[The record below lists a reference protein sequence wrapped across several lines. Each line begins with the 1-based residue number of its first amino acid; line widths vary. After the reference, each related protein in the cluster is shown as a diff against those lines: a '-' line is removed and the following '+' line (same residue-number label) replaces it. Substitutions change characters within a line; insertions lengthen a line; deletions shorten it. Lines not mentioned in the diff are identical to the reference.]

1 MRGSL
6 ARLSNASGAAD
17 AALDDGDA
25 VLGALR
31 KKGFDLDELERAWA
45 EPPASELARRMRAM
59 AAEGEAT
66 GGGGG
71 GGAREDPGGGL
82 EGAAEDREARE
93 IEGDSY
99 GRRASNALG
108 DDDAFGGAKEDHARR
123 LKPST
128 EGPPKTSKAST
139 YAPEPPPLSPRA
151 SPPSSPPS
159 PGFEARFMASY
170 ARHSPMKSAARASPT
185 STREEEE
192 EDETS
197 KPAADA
203 RVRVLLPGRPI
214 ERSTKIE
221 RSDERGPRAPN
232 ANTSDAA
239 PKPLTTRFDVD
250 AEDDFET
257 FYETY
262 RGVFAAEAARRA
274 EATDPSAEA
283 ATRERGREHPPR
295 DPLSRDPPFDRS
307 TVSTVSM
314 RGGGSNAL
322 PGREVPDPENPAGV
336 FILRGAR
343 EETDDETAAFSS
355 SPGRNVVAAARR
367 AAREALAS
375 ARDVGRFAGAT
386 TAARRVRATT
396 TRDGSRAKKA
406 LGDATLNEKIS
417 GAGPGG
423 MTRREGGAAM
433 TKSTATG
440 TGGETFSLRASLR
453 AAARRGVAGRTADGG
468 GPRR

>member
-59 AAEGEAT
+59 AEGEAT

-82 EGAAEDREARE
+82 EGAAEDRKARE
-93 IEGDSY
+93 IEGDYY
-99 GRRASNALG
+99 GGRASNAFG
-108 DDDAFGGAKEDHARR
+108 DDAFGGAKKDAKEDHARR
-123 LKPST
+123 SKPST
-128 EGPPKTSKAST
+128 EGPPKASKAST

-170 ARHSPMKSAARASPT
+170 ARHSPMKSAARASTT
-185 STREEEE
+185 STREEE

-214 ERSTKIE
+214 ERS
-221 RSDERGPRAPN
+221 DGRGPRAPN

-239 PKPLTTRFDVD
+239 PKPPTTRFDVD

-257 FYETY
+257 FYEKY

-283 ATRERGREHPPR
+283 ATRERGR
-295 DPLSRDPPFDRS
+295 DPLDRS

-322 PGREVPDPENPAGV
+322 PGREVPDPENPASV
-336 FILRGAR
+336 LILRGAR

-386 TAARRVRATT
+386 TAARRARATT

-417 GAGPGG
+417 QEFSKISGG
-423 MTRREGGAAM
+423 MTRREGGAATKSTA

-453 AAARRGVAGRTADGG
+453 AAARRGAPGRTADGG
-468 GPRR
+468 GARR

>member
-1 MRGSL
+1 
-6 ARLSNASGAAD
+6 
-17 AALDDGDA
+17 
-25 VLGALR
+25 
-31 KKGFDLDELERAWA
+31 
-45 EPPASELARRMRAM
+45 
-59 AAEGEAT
+59 
-66 GGGGG
+66 
-71 GGAREDPGGGL
+71 
-82 EGAAEDREARE
+82 
-93 IEGDSY
+93 
-99 GRRASNALG
+99 
-108 DDDAFGGAKEDHARR
+108 
-123 LKPST
+123 
-128 EGPPKTSKAST
+128 
-139 YAPEPPPLSPRA
+139 
-151 SPPSSPPS
+151 
-159 PGFEARFMASY
+159 MASY
-170 ARHSPMKSAARASPT
+170 ARHSPMKSAARASTT
-185 STREEEE
+185 STREEE

-197 KPAADA
+197 KSAADA
-203 RVRVLLPGRPI
+203 RVRVLLPGRP
-214 ERSTKIE
+214 IE

-239 PKPLTTRFDVD
+239 PKPPTTRFDVD

-257 FYETY
+257 FYEKY

-283 ATRERGREHPPR
+283 ATRERGRENPPR
-295 DPLSRDPPFDRS
+295 DPLSRDPPLDRS

-322 PGREVPDPENPAGV
+322 PGREVPDPENNPAGV
-336 FILRGAR
+336 LILRGAR

-417 GAGPGG
+417 GAGSGG

-440 TGGETFSLRASLR
+440 TGTGGETFSLRASLR
-453 AAARRGVAGRTADGG
+453 AAARRGAAGRTADGG
-468 GPRR
+468 GARR

>member
-1 MRGSL
+1 
-6 ARLSNASGAAD
+6 
-17 AALDDGDA
+17 
-25 VLGALR
+25 
-31 KKGFDLDELERAWA
+31 
-45 EPPASELARRMRAM
+45 
-59 AAEGEAT
+59 
-66 GGGGG
+66 
-71 GGAREDPGGGL
+71 
-82 EGAAEDREARE
+82 
-93 IEGDSY
+93 
-99 GRRASNALG
+99 
-108 DDDAFGGAKEDHARR
+108 
-123 LKPST
+123 
-128 EGPPKTSKAST
+128 
-139 YAPEPPPLSPRA
+139 
-151 SPPSSPPS
+151 
-159 PGFEARFMASY
+159 
-170 ARHSPMKSAARASPT
+170 MKSAARASTT
-185 STREEEE
+185 STREEE

-214 ERSTKIE
+214 ERS
-221 RSDERGPRAPN
+221 DERGPRAPN

-239 PKPLTTRFDVD
+239 PKPPTTRFDVD

-257 FYETY
+257 FYEKY

-283 ATRERGREHPPR
+283 ATRERGRENPPR
-295 DPLSRDPPFDRS
+295 DPLSRDPLDRS

-322 PGREVPDPENPAGV
+322 PGREVPDPENNPASV
-336 FILRGAR
+336 LILRGAR

-417 GAGPGG
+417 GAGAGSGG

-440 TGGETFSLRASLR
+440 TGTGGETFSLRASLR
-453 AAARRGVAGRTADGG
+453 AAARRGAAGRTADGG
-468 GPRR
+468 GARR